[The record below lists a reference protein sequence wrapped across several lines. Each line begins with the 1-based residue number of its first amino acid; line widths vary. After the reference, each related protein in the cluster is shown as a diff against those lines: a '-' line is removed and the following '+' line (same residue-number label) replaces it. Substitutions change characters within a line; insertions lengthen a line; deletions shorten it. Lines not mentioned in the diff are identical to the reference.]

1 MIICLQGA
9 LRRRYPALFDQMF
22 RLRARAFA
30 ERRKWRV
37 AVSGG
42 REVDHFDDLDP
53 LYVMVVNQQGKLLA
67 SLRVLPTTGPHMLAD
82 VFPETMG
89 ELPPI
94 RHPLIW
100 ESSRFCVDT
109 EAANAYSPKG
119 VNKVTGE
126 LLAGLFETALHASII
141 NVVSVYDLYLE
152 RILRSAG
159 CRFDRLAPPCE
170 YDGLKTVAG
179 LFEVT
184 PAAIQGIR
192 EAAGIT
198 GDIFIEAEEL
208 DPGAQEDR
216 NLESSTDR
224 TEVA

>member
-9 LRRRYPALFDQMF
+9 QGDRHPDLFDQMF

-37 AVSGG
+37 SVSGG
-42 REVDHFDDLDP
+42 REIDRFDELDP
-53 LYVMVVNQQGKLLA
+53 LYLMSLSAQGDLLA
-67 SLRVLPTTGPHMLAD
+67 SLRILPTTGPHMLAD

-109 EAANAYSPKG
+109 KAANAHAPNG

-126 LLAGLFETALHASII
+126 LLVGLFETALRAAVI
-141 NVVSVYDLYLE
+141 NIVSVYDLYLE
-152 RILRSAG
+152 RILQRSG
-159 CRFDRLAPPCE
+159 CTFERLAAPWE

-184 PAAIQGIR
+184 RPAIRHIR
-192 EAAGIT
+192 EAAGIVDNVIVDSEEFGPRSSPT
-198 GDIFIEAEEL
+198 GRRL
-208 DPGAQEDR
+208 V
-216 NLESSTDR
+216 S
-224 TEVA
+224 